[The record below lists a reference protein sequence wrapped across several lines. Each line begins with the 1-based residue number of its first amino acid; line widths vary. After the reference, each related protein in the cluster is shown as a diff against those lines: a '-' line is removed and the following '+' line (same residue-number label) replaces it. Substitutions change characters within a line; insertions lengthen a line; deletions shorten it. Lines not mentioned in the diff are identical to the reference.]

1 MASQVGTPQLGHAQT
16 HACMYG
22 TYANRW
28 KTRKHNAFGPI
39 YWMGGDINEIII
51 IKSVHLSRGKQW
63 QLHYKAIT
71 TNHIRCC
78 HHLMSNCPQSVS
90 GSELAQG
97 SALVYCRRPC
107 RLARKCWH
115 HASAASTRHTHTQPL
130 LHATP
135 SLLNAISKVYHWP
148 LYKMSNC

>member
-1 MASQVGTPQLGHAQT
+1 MASQVGTPQLRHAQT

-51 IKSVHLSRGKQW
+51 IKSVHLSRGKQCNCTIKLSPQITSVVVITW
-63 QLHYKAIT
+63 CWTVHSRSAGVSWHKDRHWFTAVGPADSPENVGTTLQLLLHD
-71 TNHIRCC
+71 
-78 HHLMSNCPQSVS
+78 
-90 GSELAQG
+90 
-97 SALVYCRRPC
+97 
-107 RLARKCWH
+107 
-115 HASAASTRHTHTQPL
+115 THTQPL

-135 SLLNAISKVYHWP
+135 SLLNAISKDYHWP